1 MKSTLKPT
9 SRQKTIS
16 KLLLEPRNESRSKEN
31 AIESSPDKK
40 ISNELASSLHMGG
53 AESVISLPCDDISAG
68 DLMEW
73 NAELPRKWDPFED
86 GSFIVPH
93 VQEPNETNFMGG
105 LGPNVGHAR
114 NKVHIQRPTEVQKIY
129 NMRSRNQPVFT
140 FCEDPRLANNVVKK
154 KLRVDHTN
162 VKLIAEK
169 VERMR
174 LAQNVPTPP
183 PSDFSEDPT
192 EV

>member
-1 MKSTLKPT
+1 MKTTLKSR
-9 SRQKTIS
+9 SRQKIAS
-16 KLLLEPRNESRSKEN
+16 KLLLEPRNASTSKDN
-31 AIESSPDKK
+31 RIESSLNKK
-40 ISNELASSLHMGG
+40 KSSELASSLRMGG
-53 AESVISLPCDDISAG
+53 AESIISLPCDDVSAG
-68 DLMEW
+68 GFIEW

-86 GSFIVPH
+86 GSYKVPH

-114 NKVHIQRPTEVQKIY
+114 NTVCIQRPTEVQKIY
-129 NMRSRNQPVFT
+129 NMRTRNQPVFT
-140 FCEDPRLANNVVKK
+140 FCEDPRLANNVVQKK
-154 KLRVDHTN
+154 VRVDNTN